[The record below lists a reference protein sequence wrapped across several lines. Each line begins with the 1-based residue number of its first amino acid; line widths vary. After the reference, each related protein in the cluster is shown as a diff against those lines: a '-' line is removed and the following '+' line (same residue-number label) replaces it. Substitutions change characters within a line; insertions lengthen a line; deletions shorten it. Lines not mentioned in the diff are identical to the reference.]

1 MSYLAISWLCLL
13 AFFIVVILEMLLPSA
28 GVLFVVSLLLAGG
41 AVIAGFLHSL
51 YLGAAMVA
59 LLVVSMPALFAL
71 FAHIWP
77 RTPIGKRLIRDA
89 PTPESVLPPSLSQNN
104 LADYKGMK
112 AQVVSPMLPTGSIRI
127 DERTLVA
134 TSETGAIEVG
144 QWVRVVRIQMNR
156 LFVIPLEQSDDL
168 QAPGGFEQKV
178 DQAVQETLRDFDWE
192 PDTNEKEK

>member
-1 MSYLAISWLCLL
+1 MSYLATSWLCLL

-28 GVLFVVSLLLAGG
+28 GVLFVVSVILAGA

-59 LLVVSMPALFAL
+59 LLVVSMPVLFAL
-71 FAHIWP
+71 FSHVWP

-89 PTPESVLPPSLSQNN
+89 PSPESVLPPSATQNA
-104 LADYKGMK
+104 LDDYKGMK

-127 DERTLVA
+127 AERTLVA

-144 QWVRVVRIQMNR
+144 EWVRVVRIQMNR
-156 LFVIPLEQSDDL
+156 LFVIPIEQSDDL
-168 QAPGGFEQKV
+168 HAPGGFEQKV

-192 PDTNEKEK
+192 PDAYKKEK

>member
-28 GVLFVVSLLLAGG
+28 GVLFVVSVVLAGA

-71 FAHIWP
+71 FAHVWP

-89 PTPESVLPPSLSQNN
+89 PSPESVLPTIATQHSL
-104 LADYKGMK
+104 DEYKGMK

-127 DERTLVA
+127 AERTLVA

-144 QWVRVVRIQMNR
+144 EWVRVVRIQMNR
-156 LFVIPLEQSDDL
+156 MFVIPIEASDDL

-178 DQAVQETLRDFDWE
+178 DQAVQEALHDFDWE
-192 PDTNEKEK
+192 NDPPDKRS